1 MCAKKRQDQCT
12 GWIRNQWVSWSVGRG
27 KVRAFPCRVP
37 ARATAR
43 LPVWHAHWS
52 GLARQQSTTGERAV
66 GDRATTRLACT
77 LAGSRWLDEPAIGAG
92 RPGNSRQRGIAR
104 SATARLPV
112 WHAHRWVVAGSTSLR
127 LERFGRATVGNG
139 GSRGRR
145 PRDYPSGTLAGSRW
159 LDEPAIGAGR
169 SGNSR
174 QRKTARS
181 STARLLVWRTV
192 VPHPRVLIDRAAT
205 WQGLCRQG
213 WRRSR

>member
-1 MCAKKRQDQCT
+1 VAHGGEGP

-92 RPGNSRQRGIAR
+92 RPGNSRQR
-104 SATARLPV
+104 
-112 WHAHRWVVAGSTSLR
+112 
-127 LERFGRATVGNG
+127 
-139 GSRGRR
+139 
-145 PRDYPSGTLAGSRW
+145 
-159 LDEPAIGAGR
+159 
-169 SGNSR
+169 
-174 QRKTARS
+174 KTARS
-181 STARLLVWRTV
+181 STARLPVWHGSEDRAFG
-192 VPHPRVLIDRAAT
+192 DRAAT
-205 WQGLCRQG
+205 RLARLTVGPRWNRGSFFSAQFFAWVVRGMRV
-213 WRRSR
+213 